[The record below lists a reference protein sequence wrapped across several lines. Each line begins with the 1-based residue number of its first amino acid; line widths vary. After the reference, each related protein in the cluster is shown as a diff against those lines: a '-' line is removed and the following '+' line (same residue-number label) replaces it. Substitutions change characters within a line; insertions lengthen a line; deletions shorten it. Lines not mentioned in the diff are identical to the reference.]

1 MDKNAPTM
9 HGSGDLWS
17 SFDQN
22 QKYSSSLSR
31 VPYGARIVVLC
42 YQKFGLSTLKGV
54 EEEEECVPLGLRP
67 YPCRTL
73 PRKRAV
79 CPRGEPT
86 IVSSPPAKQ
95 RQVKSGDMASKLG
108 GFLTFDIPPII
119 DILISPVCFCAIC

>member
-9 HGSGDLWS
+9 HASGDHSS
-17 SFDQN
+17 SFDRN
-22 QKYSSSLSR
+22 QEYSSSPR
-31 VPYGARIVVLC
+31 QVPDGARIVVLC
-42 YQKFGLSTLKGV
+42 CQIFGLSTLKGV

-73 PRKRAV
+73 ARKRAV
-79 CPRGEPT
+79 YPRGDPT

-95 RQVKSGDMASKLG
+95 KQLKSGDMASKG

-119 DILISPVCFCAIC
+119 DILI